1 MIITPTQATLLGMP
15 GTVLF
20 GLVLAFGLAFF
31 AYTMSRRI
39 QLLTLGAGAPDD
51 RLDRPWRR
59 LRSVLTYGLFQKKMF
74 RDPYAGL
81 YHALIFGG
89 FVVLTVRTSALVFEG
104 LFPGAALPFL
114 GKGFWE
120 GYLLLKDV
128 VLVTTLAGVVLALG
142 RRHVFRKER
151 LDPSFDADLILLLIG
166 FLMVTDLAA
175 GGARFALLGKRAFDV
190 AVSVGAGSAV
200 FSSKVIGHADAAR
213 AALAYDASFE
223 PVTFFLSKKIFSSLS
238 PVSLQSIYFGAW
250 WGHLVAI
257 LVFGNYLPYAKH
269 FHVITALPNLY
280 FAKLDPAGKMATF
293 DIEKAAESERFGV
306 AKIEDFSWKQK
317 LDFFTC
323 TECGRCR
330 EICPTHLT
338 GKPLSPKTLTVD
350 LRNALYA
357 EADDL
362 IDADSGRGD
371 GTAEAR
377 LAGRKPLIGG
387 WIDEGAVWA
396 CTTCRY
402 CEHAC
407 PVGITYVD
415 KITDMRRHLVL
426 EKSEFPKE
434 AQTSFNGMER
444 QGNPWNLP
452 AADRGAWAKDLPFPV
467 LTMAEAAEAGGV
479 EVLFWVGCAG
489 SYEERGKKVSQAL
502 ARLLHEAGVTYAI
515 LGSEETCTG
524 DAARRLGNEYLFQT
538 LAQQNVE
545 TMNRYG
551 VKKIVTNCPHC
562 FNTLANEYP
571 DFGGTYEVVHGTT
584 LVARLVA
591 EGRITLTG
599 RVDQSISFHDPCYL
613 GRHNGVYEAP
623 RDILNAIPGLTV
635 KELPRSRDNGLC
647 CGAGGGRMWLDET
660 LGTRINQ
667 ARYAEIQGN
676 GTDAVGVSCPFCMVM
691 LGNAKT
697 ETNGTTEPFDV
708 LELAAKALPV
718 HPGASRTA

>member
-1 MIITPTQATLLGMP
+1 MVITPTQASLLGMP

-20 GLVLAFGLAFF
+20 GLVLLSALAFF

-39 QLLTLGAGAPDD
+39 QLLTLGAGAPDG
-51 RLDRPWRR
+51 RLDRPWQRF
-59 LRSVLTYGLFQKKMF
+59 RSVLTYGLFQRKMF

-89 FVVLTVRTSALVFEG
+89 FIVLTVRTLSLVFEG
-104 LFPGAALPFL
+104 LFPTAALPFFAP
-114 GKGFWE
+114 GFWE

-175 GGARFALLGKRAFDV
+175 GGAKFALESAK
-190 AVSVGAGSAV
+190 AGVEANA
-200 FSSKVIGHADAAR
+200 GW
-213 AALAYDASFE
+213 E
-223 PVTFFLSKKIFSSLS
+223 PVTFFLSKQISSLS
-238 PVSLQSIYFGAW
+238 LSSLQGIYFGAW

-257 LVFGNYLPYAKH
+257 LIFGNYLPFAKH

-293 DIEKAAESERFGV
+293 DLEQAAEKERFGV
-306 AKIEDFSWKQK
+306 ARIEDFSWKQK
-317 LDFFTC
+317 LDFMTC

-338 GKPLSPKTLTVD
+338 GKPLTPKGFTVD
-350 LRNALYA
+350 LRNALYTD
-357 EADDL
+357 ADDL
-362 IDADSGRGD
+362 LSADSGRGD
-371 GTAEAR
+371 AAVEAR
-377 LAGRKPLIGG
+377 LGSRTPLVGG
-387 WIDEGAVWA
+387 WIDPETVWA

-434 AQTSFNGMER
+434 AQTAFNGMER
-444 QGNPWNLP
+444 QGNPWNL
-452 AADRGAWAKDLPFPV
+452 AASDRGAWAKDLPFPV
-467 LTMAEAAEAGGV
+467 LTMAEVAEAKGRGV

-545 TMNRYG
+545 TMNGYG

-571 DFGGTYEVVHGTT
+571 DFGGTYEVVHGTE
-584 LVARLVA
+584 LVAKLVA
-591 EGRITLTG
+591 EGRIALTG

-613 GRHNGVYEAP
+613 GRHNGVYDAP
-623 RDILNAIPGLTV
+623 RDILAAIPGLTV

-647 CGAGGGRMWLDET
+647 CGAGGGRMWLDEKI
-660 LGTRINQ
+660 GTRINQ
-667 ARYAEIQGN
+667 ARYAEIQAN

-697 ETNGTTEPFDV
+697 EVAGTTEPFDV
-708 LELAAKALPV
+708 LELAVRALPS
-718 HPGASRTA
+718 HPGASKSA

>member
-20 GLVLAFGLAFF
+20 GLVLLSALALF
-31 AYTMSRRI
+31 AYTMSRRV
-39 QLLTLGAGAPDD
+39 QLLTLGAGAPDN
-51 RLDRPWRR
+51 RLDRPWARI
-59 LRSVLTYGLFQKKMF
+59 RSVLTYGLFQRKMF

-89 FVVLTVRTSALVFEG
+89 FLVLTVRTLSLVFEG
-104 LFPGAALPFL
+104 LFPQAGLPFFPP
-114 GKGFWE
+114 GFWE

-128 VLVTTLAGVVLALG
+128 VLVTTLLGVVLALG
-142 RRHVFRKER
+142 RRHVFKKER

-166 FLMVTDLAA
+166 FLMVSDLAA
-175 GGARFALLGKRAFDV
+175 GAARFALLEK
-190 AVSVGAGSAV
+190 VGEGT
-200 FSSKVIGHADAAR
+200 AAR
-213 AALAYDASFE
+213 AAAAAGAIWE
-223 PVTFFLSKKIFSSLS
+223 PVTFFLSRQIFSFSS
-238 PVSLQSIYFGAW
+238 SSLQGIYFGAW

-257 LVFGNYLPYAKH
+257 LVFGNYLPFAKH

-306 AKIEDFSWKQK
+306 SRIEDFSWKQK

-338 GKPLSPKTLTVD
+338 GKPLSPKTFTVD
-350 LRNALYA
+350 LRNVLYA
-357 EADDL
+357 EANDL
-362 IDADSGRGD
+362 VDADSGRGD
-371 GTAEAR
+371 GAAEAR

-387 WIDEGAVWA
+387 WIDEETVWA

-434 AQTSFNGMER
+434 AQTAFNGMER
-444 QGNPWNLP
+444 QGNPWNLA
-452 AADRGAWAKDLPFPV
+452 AADRGAWVKDLPFPV
-467 LTMAEAAEAGGV
+467 LTMAEAAAAGGV
-479 EVLFWVGCAG
+479 DVLFWVGCAG
-489 SYEERGKKVSQAL
+489 SYEERGKKVSVAL

-545 TMNRYG
+545 TMNGYG

-571 DFGGTYEVVHGTT
+571 DFGGKYEVVHGTE

-591 EGRITLTG
+591 EGRVTLTEK
-599 RVDQSISFHDPCYL
+599 VEQSISFHDPCYL
-613 GRHNGVYEAP
+613 GRHNGVYDAP
-623 RDILNAIPGLTV
+623 RDILNAIPGLTM
-635 KELPRSRDNGLC
+635 KELPRSRDAGLC

-667 ARYAEIQGN
+667 ARYAEIQEN

-697 ETNGTTEPFDV
+697 EVGGTTEPFDV
-708 LELAAKALPV
+708 LELAAKALPS

>member
-1 MIITPTQATLLGMP
+1 MIITPTQARFLGMP

-20 GLVLAFGLAFF
+20 ALVLLSALAFF

-39 QLLTLGAGAPDD
+39 QLLTLGAGAADD
-51 RLDRPWRR
+51 RLDRPWARI
-59 LRSVLTYGLFQKKMF
+59 RSVLTYGLFQKKMF

-81 YHALIFGG
+81 YHALIFSG
-89 FVVLTVRTSALVFEG
+89 FLVLTVRTLSLVFEG
-104 LFPGAALPFL
+104 LFPRAALPFFPP
-114 GKGFWE
+114 GFWE

-142 RRHVFRKER
+142 RRHLFKKDR

-166 FLMVTDLAA
+166 FLMVSDMAA
-175 GGARFALLGKRAFDV
+175 GAARFALLGRSGAEI
-190 AVSVGAGSAV
+190 AGYVGAGGAV
-200 FSSKVIGHADAAR
+200 LSSKVNAAAEAAR
-213 AALAYDASFE
+213 TAVAFPGSWE
-223 PVTFFLSKKIFSSLS
+223 PVTYFLSKQISSLS
-238 PVSLQSIYFGAW
+238 PSSLQSIYFGSW

-257 LVFGNYLPYAKH
+257 LVFGNYLPFAKH

-280 FAKLDPAGKMATF
+280 FAKLDPPGKMATF
-293 DIEKAAESERFGV
+293 DIEKAAETEHFGV
-306 AKIEDFSWKQK
+306 GKVEGFSWKQK
-317 LDFFTC
+317 LDLYTC

-338 GKPLSPKTLTVD
+338 GKPLTPKGFTVD
-350 LRNALYA
+350 LRNVLYA
-357 EADDL
+357 DADDL
-362 IDADSGRGD
+362 LDADSGRGD

-377 LAGRKPLIGG
+377 LAARKPLVGG
-387 WIDEGAVWA
+387 WIDPETVWA

-415 KITDMRRHLVL
+415 KITDLRRHLVL

-434 AQTSFNGMER
+434 AQTAFNGMER
-444 QGNPWNLP
+444 QGNPWNL
-452 AADRGAWAKDLPFPV
+452 AASDRGAWAKDLPFPV
-467 LTMAEAAEAGGV
+467 LTMSEAKEAGGV

-489 SYEERGKKVSQAL
+489 SYEERGKRVSQAL

-545 TMNRYG
+545 TMNGYG
-551 VKKIVTNCPHC
+551 VKRIVTNCPHC

-571 DFGGTYEVVHGTT
+571 DFGGKYEVMHGTE
-584 LVARLVA
+584 LVAKLVA

-599 RVDQSISFHDPCYL
+599 RVERTISFHDPCYL
-613 GRHNGVYEAP
+613 GRYNGVYDAP
-623 RDILNAIPGLTV
+623 RDVLNAIPGLTL
-635 KELPRSRDNGLC
+635 KELPRSRDAGLC
-647 CGAGGGRMWLDET
+647 CGAGGGRMWLDEKI
-660 LGTRINQ
+660 GTRINQ
-667 ARYAEIQGN
+667 TRYAEIQEN

-691 LGNAKT
+691 LGNAQT
-697 ETNGTTEPFDV
+697 ETGGTTEPFDV
-708 LELAAKALPV
+708 LELAARALPA
-718 HPGASRTA
+718 HPGATRTA

>member
-1 MIITPTQATLLGMP
+1 MIITPTQTTLLGLP

-20 GLVLAFGLAFF
+20 GLVLLSALALF

-39 QLLTLGAGAPDD
+39 QLLTLGAGARED
-51 RLDRPWRR
+51 RLDRPWDRFVH
-59 LRSVLTYGLFQKKMF
+59 VLTFGLLQKKMF

-81 YHALIFGG
+81 YHALIFSG
-89 FVVLTVRTSALVFEG
+89 FIVLTVRTLSLVFEG
-104 LFPGAALPFL
+104 LFPRAALPFFPP
-114 GKGFWE
+114 GFWE

-128 VLVTTLAGVVLALG
+128 VLVTTLAGVILALG
-142 RRHVFRKER
+142 RRHVFKKER

-166 FLMVTDLAA
+166 FLMVTDMAA
-175 GGARFALLGKRAFDV
+175 GAARFALETARTGA
-190 AVSVGAGSAV
+190 AANVGW
-200 FSSKVIGHADAAR
+200 
-213 AALAYDASFE
+213 E
-223 PVTFFLSKKIFSSLS
+223 PVTYYLSKNLLFGVS

-250 WGHLVAI
+250 WGHLFAI
-257 LVFGNYLPYAKH
+257 LIFGNYLPFAKH

-280 FAKLDPAGKMATF
+280 FAKLDPPGKMATF
-293 DIEKAAESERFGV
+293 DIEKAAETERFGV
-306 AKIEDFSWKQK
+306 SRIEDFTWKQK

-338 GKPLSPKTLTVD
+338 GKPLTPKGFTVD
-350 LRNALYA
+350 LRNVLYA

-362 IDADSGRGD
+362 VDVDSGRSD
-371 GTAEAR
+371 AAAEAR

-387 WIDEGAVWA
+387 WISEDAVWA

-434 AQTSFNGMER
+434 AQTAFNGMER
-444 QGNPWNLP
+444 QGNPWNL
-452 AADRGAWAKDLPFPV
+452 AASDRGAWAKDLPFPV
-467 LTMAEAAEAGGV
+467 LTMAEAKDAGGV

-489 SYEERGKKVSQAL
+489 SYEERGKKVSAAL

-515 LGSEETCTG
+515 LGTEETCTG

-545 TMNRYG
+545 TLNGYG

-571 DFGGTYEVVHGTT
+571 DFGGKYEVVHGTE
-584 LVARLVA
+584 LVAKLVA
-591 EGRITLTG
+591 EGRVTLTEP
-599 RVDQSISFHDPCYL
+599 VEKTISFHDPCYL

-635 KELPRSRDNGLC
+635 KELPRSRDAGLC
-647 CGAGGGRMWLDET
+647 CGAGGGRMWLEEK

-667 ARYAEIQGN
+667 ARYAEIQSN

-697 ETNGTTEPFDV
+697 EVGGTVEPFDV
-708 LELAAKALPV
+708 LELAARALPS
-718 HPGASRTA
+718 HPGAARTA

>member
-1 MIITPTQATLLGMP
+1 MMIITPTQATLLGMP

-20 GLVLAFGLAFF
+20 GLVLLSALALF

-51 RLDRPWRR
+51 RLDRPWARFV
-59 LRSVLTYGLFQKKMF
+59 SVLTYGLLQRKMF
-74 RDPYAGL
+74 RDPYAGV

-89 FVVLTVRTSALVFEG
+89 FIVLSVRTLSLVFEG
-104 LFPGAALPFL
+104 LFPQAGLPFFPP
-114 GKGFWE
+114 GFWE

-142 RRHVFRKER
+142 RRHVFKKER

-175 GGARFALLGKRAFDV
+175 GAARFALEIAKT
-190 AVSVGAGSAV
+190 GA
-200 FSSKVIGHADAAR
+200 AANVTW
-213 AALAYDASFE
+213 E
-223 PVTFFLSKKIFSSLS
+223 PVTYYLSKNLLFGLSLS
-238 PVSLQSIYFGAW
+238 CLQGIYFGAW
-250 WGHLVAI
+250 WGHLFAI
-257 LVFGNYLPYAKH
+257 LIFGNYLPFAKH

-293 DIEKAAESERFGV
+293 DIEKAAETERFGV
-306 AKIEDFSWKQK
+306 SRIEDFSWKQK

-338 GKPLSPKTLTVD
+338 GKPLTPKGFTVD
-350 LRNALYA
+350 LRNVLYA
-357 EADDL
+357 EANDL
-362 IDADSGRGD
+362 VDADSGRGD
-371 GTAEAR
+371 GTAEGR
-377 LAGRKPLIGG
+377 LAARKPLIGG
-387 WIDEGAVWA
+387 WIDEEAVWA

-434 AQTSFNGMER
+434 AQTAFNGMER
-444 QGNPWNLP
+444 QGNPWNL
-452 AADRGAWAKDLPFPV
+452 AASDRGAWVKDLPFPV
-467 LTMAEAAEAGGV
+467 LTMAEAKEAGGV

-489 SYEERGKKVSQAL
+489 SYEERGKKVSVAL

-545 TMNRYG
+545 TMNGYG

-571 DFGGTYEVVHGTT
+571 DFGGKYEVVHGTE
-584 LVARLVA
+584 LVAKLVA
-591 EGRITLTG
+591 EGRVTLTET
-599 RVDQSISFHDPCYL
+599 VEQTISFHDPCYL

-635 KELPRSRDNGLC
+635 KELPRSRDAGLC

-667 ARYAEIQGN
+667 ARYAEIQAN

-697 ETNGTTEPFDV
+697 ETGGTTEPFDV
-708 LELAAKALPV
+708 LELAARALPA
-718 HPGASRTA
+718 HPGGARSA

>member
-1 MIITPTQATLLGMP
+1 MP

-20 GLVLAFGLAFF
+20 ALVLLSALAFF

-51 RLDRPWRR
+51 RLDRPWARFVH
-59 LRSVLTYGLFQKKMF
+59 VLTYGLFQKKMF

-89 FVVLTVRTSALVFEG
+89 FLVLTVRTLSLVFEG
-104 LFPGAALPFL
+104 LFPQAALPFFAP
-114 GKGFWE
+114 GFWE

-128 VLVTTLAGVVLALG
+128 VLVTTLAGVLLALG
-142 RRHVFRKER
+142 RRHVFTKAR
-151 LDPSFDADLILLLIG
+151 LDPSFDADLILVLIG
-166 FLMVTDLAA
+166 FLMVSDLAA
-175 GGARFALLGKRAFDV
+175 GAARFALQAAKTGV
-190 AVSVGAGSAV
+190 ASTAGW
-200 FSSKVIGHADAAR
+200 
-213 AALAYDASFE
+213 E
-223 PVTFFLSKKIFSSLS
+223 PVTFFLSKQISSLS
-238 PVSLQSIYFGAW
+238 SSSLQGIYFGAW

-257 LVFGNYLPYAKH
+257 LVFGNYLPFAKH

-280 FAKLDPAGKMATF
+280 FAKLDPPGKMATF
-293 DIEKAAESERFGV
+293 DIEKAAETEHFGV
-306 AKIEDFSWKQK
+306 GRIEDFSWKQK

-338 GKPLSPKTLTVD
+338 GKALTPKGFTVD
-350 LRNALYA
+350 LRNTLYA
-357 EADDL
+357 QANDL

-371 GTAEAR
+371 GAAEAR
-377 LAGRKPLIGG
+377 LAERKPLIGG
-387 WIDEGAVWA
+387 WIDEQAVWD

-407 PVGITYVD
+407 PVGITYID

-434 AQTSFNGMER
+434 AQTAFNGMER
-444 QGNPWNLP
+444 QGNPWNL
-452 AADRGAWAKDLPFPV
+452 AASERGAWAKGLPFPV
-467 LTMAEAAEAGGV
+467 LTMAEAAANGGV

-545 TMNRYG
+545 TMNGYG

-562 FNTLANEYP
+562 FNTLAREYP
-571 DFGGTYEVVHGTT
+571 DFGGKYEVVHGTE
-584 LVARLVA
+584 LVAALVA
-591 EGRITLTG
+591 EGRLKLTE
-599 RVDQSISFHDPCYL
+599 RVEQSISFHDPCYL

-623 RDILNAIPGLTV
+623 RDVLNAIPGLTV
-635 KELPRSRDNGLC
+635 KELPRSRDAGMC
-647 CGAGGGRMWLDET
+647 CGAGGGRMWLDEKT
-660 LGTRINQ
+660 GTRINQ
-667 ARYAEIQGN
+667 ARYAEIQEN

-691 LGNAKT
+691 LGNAQT
-697 ETNGTTEPFDV
+697 ELGGTTQPFDV
-708 LELAAKALPV
+708 LELAARALPA
-718 HPGASRTA
+718 HPGASGTA

>member
-1 MIITPTQATLLGMP
+1 MIITPTQAILLGVPGTLL
-15 GTVLF
+15 F
-20 GLVLAFGLAFF
+20 ALVLLSALALF

-39 QLLTLGAGAPDD
+39 QLLTMGAGPGDD
-51 RLDRPWRR
+51 RLDRPWAR
-59 LRSVLTYGLFQKKMF
+59 LRSVLTFGLLQRKMF

-89 FVVLTVRTSALVFEG
+89 FIVLTVRTLSLVFEG
-104 LFPGAALPFL
+104 LFPGAALPLFRP
-114 GKGFWE
+114 GFWE

-128 VLVTTLAGVVLALG
+128 VLVTTLLGVVLALG

-166 FLMVTDLAA
+166 FLMVTDIAA
-175 GGARFALLGKRAFDV
+175 GGAKMALE
-190 AVSVGAGSAV
+190 S
-200 FSSKVIGHADAAR
+200 AR
-213 AALAYDASFE
+213 AGVAQNARWE
-223 PVTFFLSKKIFSSLS
+223 PLTYYLSKNLLSGLSS
-238 PVSLQSIYFGAW
+238 VSLQSIYFGAW

-257 LVFGNYLPYAKH
+257 LVFGNYLPFAKH

-280 FAKLDPAGKMATF
+280 FAKLDPPGKMATF
-293 DIEKAAESERFGV
+293 DIEKAAETERFGV
-306 AKIEDFSWKQK
+306 GKIEDFSWKQK

-338 GKPLSPKTLTVD
+338 GKPLTPKGFTVD
-350 LRNALYA
+350 LRSALYT

-371 GTAEAR
+371 GTAGVR
-377 LAGRKPLIGG
+377 LAARKPLIGG
-387 WIDEGAVWA
+387 WIDEATVWA

-434 AQTSFNGMER
+434 AQTAFNGMER
-444 QGNPWNLP
+444 QGNPWNL
-452 AADRGAWAKDLPFPV
+452 AASDRGAWAKDLPFPV
-467 LTMAEAAEAGGV
+467 LTMAEAAGEKGSGV

-489 SYEERGKKVSQAL
+489 SYEERGKRVSQAL
-502 ARLLHEAGVTYAI
+502 ARLLHEAGVTFAI

-545 TMNRYG
+545 TMNGYG

-571 DFGGTYEVVHGTT
+571 DFGGKYEVVHGTE
-584 LVARLVA
+584 LVAKLVA
-591 EGRITLTG
+591 DG
-599 RVDQSISFHDPCYL
+599 RVHLTEKIEQSISFHDPCYL

-623 RDILNAIPGLTV
+623 RDILNAIPGLTL
-635 KELPRSRDNGLC
+635 KELPRSRDAGLC
-647 CGAGGGRMWLDET
+647 CGAGGGRMWLEEKI
-660 LGTRINQ
+660 GTRINQ
-667 ARYAEIQGN
+667 TRYAEIQGN

-697 ETNGTTEPFDV
+697 ETSGTTEPFDV
-708 LELAAKALPV
+708 LELAARALPA
-718 HPGASRTA
+718 HPGAPRSA

>member
-1 MIITPTQATLLGMP
+1 MTITPTQATLFGMP

-20 GLVLAFGLAFF
+20 SLVLLAALAFF

-51 RLDRPWRR
+51 RLDRPAAR
-59 LRSVLTYGLFQKKMF
+59 LAHVLTYGLFQKKMF

-81 YHALIFGG
+81 YHALIFSG
-89 FVVLTVRTSALVFEG
+89 FIVLTVRTLSLVFEG
-104 LFPGAALPFL
+104 LFPNAALPFFPP
-114 GKGFWE
+114 GFWE

-128 VLVTTLAGVVLALG
+128 VLVTTLAGVGLALG
-142 RRHVFRKER
+142 RRHLFKKER

-175 GGARFALLGKRAFDV
+175 GAARFALLGNHNFAV
-190 AVSVGAGSAV
+190 AEARGAATESA
-200 FSSKVIGHADAAR
+200 R
-213 AALAYDASFE
+213 WE
-223 PVTFFLSKKIFSSLS
+223 PVTYYLSRNLFSSLS

-257 LVFGNYLPYAKH
+257 LVFLNYLPYAKH
-269 FHVITALPNLY
+269 FHIITALPNLW
-280 FAKLDPAGKMATF
+280 FAKLDPPGKMATV
-293 DIEKAAESERFGV
+293 DIEKAAETEHFGV
-306 AKIEDFSWKQK
+306 GKIEDFTWKQK
-317 LDFFTC
+317 LDFYTC

-338 GKPLSPKTLTVD
+338 GKPLTPKGFTVD
-350 LRNALYA
+350 LRNALYTD
-357 EADDL
+357 ADDL
-362 IDADSGRGD
+362 LAADSGCGD
-371 GTAEAR
+371 AATEAR
-377 LAGRKPLIGG
+377 LAARKPLVGG
-387 WIDEGAVWA
+387 WIDPETVWA

-415 KITDMRRHLVL
+415 KITDMRRNLVL

-434 AQTSFNGMER
+434 AQTAFNGMER
-444 QGNPWNLP
+444 QGNPWNL
-452 AADRGAWAKDLPFPV
+452 AASDRAAWAKDLPFPV
-467 LTMAEAAEAGGV
+467 LTMAEAKEAGGV

-489 SYEERGKKVSQAL
+489 SYEERGKRVSQAL

-515 LGSEETCTG
+515 LGTEETCTG
-524 DAARRLGNEYLFQT
+524 DSARRLGNEYLFQT

-551 VKKIVTNCPHC
+551 VKRIVTNCPHC

-571 DFGGTYEVVHGTT
+571 DFGGRYEVLHGTE
-584 LVARLVA
+584 LVAKLVA
-591 EGRITLTG
+591 EGRIALTG
-599 RVDQSISFHDPCYL
+599 RVEQTISFHDPCYL
-613 GRHNGVYEAP
+613 GRHNGVYDAP
-623 RDILNAIPGLTV
+623 RDVLNAIPGLTV

-647 CGAGGGRMWLDET
+647 CGAGGGRMWLDEKI
-660 LGTRINQ
+660 GTRINQ
-667 ARYAEIQGN
+667 ARYAEIQAN
-676 GTDAVGVSCPFCMVM
+676 GTDAVGVACPFCMVM

-697 ETNGTTEPFDV
+697 ETAGTTEPFDV
-708 LELAAKALPV
+708 LELAARALPA
-718 HPGASRTA
+718 HPGASGTA